1 MTATLEP
8 TSATPPP
15 PTPPPAAPAHRRPP
29 RQGST
34 GLRWLLRTIAVAYVL
49 GLVALPVLTVL
60 RSTFGDGVEPV
71 WEVLTSE
78 DFLSALRLTVQV
90 AGLAVVIN
98 TVFGVGI
105 SLVLVRHR
113 FPGHR
118 MLNALIDLPM
128 AISPIVVGI
137 SLILVYGSNGW
148 FGPGLEDAGFQIIF
162 SVPGMVIATVIVA
175 LPLVVREV
183 IPTLEE
189 AGTEQDQA
197 AQSLGAGAWARFR
210 RITLPTIKWA
220 LAYGVVLSLARS
232 LGEFGAVRVVSGSVA
247 GESQTLTLFV
257 NDNYQEFGPE
267 AERAAFAAA
276 FVLMMVAVVFIVLIS
291 VLRPKEKR

>member
-1 MTATLEP
+1 VTATLDP
-8 TSATPPP
+8 AS
-15 PTPPPAAPAHRRPP
+15 PTPPPAAPPIPPPPRRRP
-29 RQGST
+29 RQGSR
-34 GLRWLLRTIAVAYVL
+34 GVRWLLRTIAVGYVL
-49 GLVALPVLTVL
+49 GLVALPVATVV
-60 RSTFGDGVEPV
+60 RSTFADGVGPV
-71 WEVLTSE
+71 LDVLTSD
-78 DFLSALRLTVQV
+78 DFASAFRLTLTV

-105 SLVLVRHR
+105 SLILVRYR

-118 MLNALIDLPM
+118 LLNVLIDLPI

-137 SLILVYGSNGW
+137 ALILVYGTNGW
-148 FGPGLEDAGFQIIF
+148 FGANLESAGFQVIF
-162 SVPGMVIATVIVA
+162 AVPGMVVATVIVA

-183 IPTLEE
+183 VPTLEE

-197 AQSLGAGAWARFR
+197 AQSLGAGGWSVFR

-257 NDNYQEFGPE
+257 NDSYQEFGPD
-267 AERAAFAAA
+267 AQRAAFSAA
-276 FVLMMVAVVFIVLIS
+276 FVLMMIAVLLIVLIS
-291 VLRPKEKR
+291 VLRPKEKH

>member
-1 MTATLEP
+1 MTATLER
-8 TSATPPP
+8 SAPPP
-15 PTPPPAAPAHRRPP
+15 PEDPARPAGPGRRPK
-29 RQGST
+29 RQGSAAV
-34 GLRWLLRTIAVAYVL
+34 RRLLRTIAVGYVL

-60 RSTFGDGVEPV
+60 RSTFADGVGPV
-71 WEVLTSE
+71 LDVLTSA
-78 DFLSALRLTVQV
+78 DFVAAARLTLIV
-90 AGLAVVIN
+90 AGLATVIN

-105 SLVLVRHR
+105 SIIIARYR
-113 FPGHR
+113 FPGR
-118 MLNALIDLPM
+118 GLLNAFIDLPVS
-128 AISPIVVGI
+128 ISPIVVGI
-137 SLILVYGSNGW
+137 ALILVYGSNGW
-148 FGPGLEDAGFQIIF
+148 FGGDLEEAGFQVIF

-276 FVLMMVAVVFIVLIS
+276 FVLMMVAVLFIVLIS